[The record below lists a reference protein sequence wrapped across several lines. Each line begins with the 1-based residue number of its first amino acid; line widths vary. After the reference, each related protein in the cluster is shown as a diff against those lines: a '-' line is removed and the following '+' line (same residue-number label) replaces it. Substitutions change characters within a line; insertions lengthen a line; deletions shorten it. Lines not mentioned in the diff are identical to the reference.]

1 MTTPTLALWF
11 LTLAA
16 LFASIFALSVALRS
30 SDRSLFSRLSALS
43 MQCKEQSATLDEL
56 SAQLKAM
63 RQRENMRAYRDRRAG
78 KSAEAEPDTE
88 GDPRTWVRETN
99 KQLALARLGVR
110 K

>member
-1 MTTPTLALWF
+1 MTIHTVLLWS

-30 SDRSLFSRLSALS
+30 SDRSLYSRLSALS

-63 RQRENMRAYRDRRAG
+63 RQRENMRAYRDRRNG
-78 KSAEAEPDTE
+78 KSAEPDA
-88 GDPRTWVRETN
+88 GDDPRAWVNETN
-99 KQLALARLGVR
+99 KQLALSRLGVR